1 MEVLVNEVGLM
12 SGIILL
18 MHSVLWVLRIGRVGS
33 AWVLIVLMGV
43 RGWRVVVWL
52 VIWLD
57 RKLQLPPEHARAL
70 VCILMT
76 YLPSWCL
83 IEVLHLFLII
93 VLIVHLI
100 HYFSPC
106 RLVNRGEPLLA
117 LRQDLTLVLQA
128 APGS

>member
-1 MEVLVNEVGLM
+1 M

-18 MHSVLWVLRIGRVGS
+18 MHSVLWVLRIGRVGF
-33 AWVLIVLMGV
+33 AWVLIVLVGV

-52 VIWLD
+52 VMWLE
-57 RKLQLPPEHARAL
+57 RKLQFSPENARAL

-100 HYFSPC
+100 HYVSPS
-106 RLVNRGEPLLA
+106 RLVN
-117 LRQDLTLVLQA
+117 
-128 APGS
+128 